1 MTRAAPANHGQQQA
15 ALGLLHLALAAPM
28 IYLALGLPLLMR
40 QHGWSGVE
48 IGLFQLAGLP
58 ALLKAWMALPVERAG
73 QPGHGARRYR
83 RWTTALGAGYGI
95 ALLLLALAGIHA
107 PRPLLFALLLA
118 CVLCATWAD
127 VPVSALAIRVLPP
140 AERARAGG
148 VRSAALFAAAI
159 LGGGLM
165 LVLAQRLG
173 WPSPFIAMAAL
184 LGLALACLP
193 TLHAEEEKATPAASP
208 LAAMPAPEFA
218 STSPAQPEAEPTAES
233 ASESAAAKMRGF
245 FRQAGVGRWLVLLTA
260 CFPFVGVAWVYL
272 KPMLLDQGLHAEQV
286 AWAVGMGGGALG
298 AAASLAVAQG
308 IRHERLGAWLRLCA
322 WGNGAVLGLLAL
334 ALWQRAPVAW
344 LLAGSMALAVSVGV
358 CSSIV
363 FALMMNFARPGR
375 QALDYGIQASFFA
388 LGRLTLM
395 PVAGWMLDRTGSAG
409 LLLALCMPAL
419 CVAALAW
426 RWRERP

>member
-1 MTRAAPANHGQQQA
+1 MTHPASAHRGQQA
-15 ALGLLHLALAAPM
+15 VFGLIHLALAAPM

-40 QHGWSGVE
+40 QHGWSGAE

-58 ALLKAWMALPVERAG
+58 ALLKAVMALPVEQPGR
-73 QPGHGARRYR
+73 PGHGARRYR
-83 RWTTALGAGYGI
+83 RWTAALGAGYAA

-107 PRPLLFALLLA
+107 PKPVLFALLLA

-148 VRSAALFAAAI
+148 VRAAALFAAAI

-173 WPSPFIAMAAL
+173 WASPFIVMAAL
-184 LGLALACLP
+184 LGLALAWLP
-193 TLHAEEEKATPAASP
+193 MLHAGEDAA
-208 LAAMPAPEFA
+208 APVA
-218 STSPAQPEAEPTAES
+218 RPSPAMADLALL
-233 ASESAAAKMRGF
+233 RGF

-272 KPMLLDQGLHAEQV
+272 KPMLLDQGLRAEAV
-286 AWAVGMGGGALG
+286 AWALGMGGGTLG
-298 AAASLAVAQG
+298 AAASLAVARRLG
-308 IRHERLGAWLRLCA
+308 HERLGAWLPLSA

-334 ALWQRAPVAW
+334 ALWLRAPAPW
-344 LLAGSMALAVSVGV
+344 LIAGGLALAVSVGV

-363 FALMMNFARPGR
+363 FGRMMDFTRPGR

-388 LGRLTLM
+388 LGRLALM
-395 PVAGWMLDRTGSAG
+395 PVAGWLLDRAGSAS
-409 LLLALCMPAL
+409 LMLALCVPAL

-426 RWRERP
+426 RWRHRP